1 MNYFK
6 LLILLIFSL
15 SANAE
20 NLNCKVVG
28 VSDGDT
34 ITCLTDKKEQLKIRL
49 YQIDAPEKKQAFGN
63 KSKQTLSSLIFN
75 KNVRIETHKKDKY
88 KRTLGSIYI
97 NIPALCPDKIPNDRC
112 AECSKTIDV
121 NLEMIQLGMAW
132 YYPFAKKNSLYL
144 EAQERAKAN
153 KKGLWTDKNPIAPWD
168 FRKLNR
174 NKK

>member
-1 MNYFK
+1 MNLIK
-6 LLILLIFSL
+6 LFIILLITPL
-15 SANAE
+15 ANAE

-63 KSKQTLSSLIFN
+63 KSKQTLSNLIFN
-75 KNVRIETHKKDKY
+75 KIVHIKVHGKDKY
-88 KRTLGSIYI
+88 KRTLGTVYNIIIFSCGNERLYDI
-97 NIPALCPDKIPNDRC
+97 NR
-112 AECSKTIDV
+112 
-121 NLEMIQLGMAW
+121 EMIERGMAW
-132 YYPFAKKNSLYL
+132 YYPFAKKNPEYQK
-144 EAQERAKAN
+144 AQERAKAN